1 MKEKLFRTVTTLIL
15 ILCMISL
22 DFVLLGYNVV
32 LALSASEI
40 SGDVSTN
47 IQNVEF
53 DAYFKQENT
62 NLYEKQIDVAN
73 EDSLYLR
80 INVKNKGV
88 LNNAKMQGKKD
99 ANIIKII
106 TLLVIEKSKPLI
118 IHNMNIGRYVNMFLR
133 ENLSIFIF

>member
-1 MKEKLFRTVTTLIL
+1 MGRIMKEKLFRTVTTLIL
-15 ILCMISL
+15 ILCLISL

-32 LALSASEI
+32 LALSDSGI

-47 IQNVEF
+47 IHNVEF

-73 EDSLYLR
+73 EDILYLR

-88 LNNAKMQGKKD
+88 LNNE
-99 ANIIKII
+99 KIQ
-106 TLLVIEKSKPLI
+106 L
-118 IHNMNIGRYVNMFLR
+118 Y
-133 ENLSIFIF
+133 